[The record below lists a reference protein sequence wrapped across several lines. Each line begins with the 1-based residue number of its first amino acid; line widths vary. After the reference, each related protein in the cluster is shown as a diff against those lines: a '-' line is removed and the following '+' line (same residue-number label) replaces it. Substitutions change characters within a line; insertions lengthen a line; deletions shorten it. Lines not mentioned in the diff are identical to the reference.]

1 MQQVKQGNK
10 KKIKGKQRKL
20 VQQEWKLTA
29 KGLLKPL
36 HLSKSSMMLQSLL
49 ARYLF
54 IMKFKSAP

>member
-1 MQQVKQGNK
+1 M
-10 KKIKGKQRKL
+10 
-20 VQQEWKLTA
+20 QQEWKLTT

-36 HLSKSSMMLQSLL
+36 HLSKSSMMLQNLL